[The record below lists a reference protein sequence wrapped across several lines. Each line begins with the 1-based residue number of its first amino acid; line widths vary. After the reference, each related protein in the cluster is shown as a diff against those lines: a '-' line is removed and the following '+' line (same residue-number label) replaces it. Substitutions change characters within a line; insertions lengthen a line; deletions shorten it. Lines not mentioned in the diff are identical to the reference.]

1 MTVGTAFVYYLIRLV
16 IFTAV
21 AALGIALGIKF
32 RRYKNEKDQAV
43 KSEE

>member
-1 MTVGTAFVYYLIRLV
+1 MAVWSAFVYYLIRLV

-21 AALGIALGIKF
+21 AALGITLGIKF
-32 RRYKNEKDQAV
+32 RRHKNEKAQAV